1 MKNSTFRGF
10 SFVPGFLA
18 IVFALSIIFTD
29 SAALDLEEVMAIQDR
44 HTPTLMAIEGVVGTG
59 TTVLPDLP
67 DGGLAIRIYTETQGV
82 MRVLPESVDGVP
94 VDFKVVG
101 VIRAFAFTDKV
112 RPVTAGISAGDHDA
126 GNTGPTGT
134 HGSVVTDGSK
144 FFTLSNNHV
153 YADENTENIGNE
165 LVQPGDADL
174 PADQDPSEFV
184 FARLSDF
191 NVIRFNVESFIN
203 PNVIDAA
210 IGELEVDFTCATECG
225 YTPGTTPVP
234 AALNLKVKKCGR
246 TTMQTQGQ
254 VAAINVTVD
263 VLYEHGLARFV
274 DQIEIEPAGFA
285 AGGDSGSLVVSDTA
299 NANGSAGGNNPV
311 GLLFAGSDVSTIANP
326 IEQVLDFFNV
336 TFCGIDD

>member
-1 MKNSTFRGF
+1 MKHSTFRGF

-59 TTVLPDLP
+59 TTVLPD
-67 DGGLAIRIYTETQGV
+67 DGLAIRIYTETQGV
-82 MRVLPESVDGVP
+82 MRVLSESVDGVP

-101 VIRAFAFTDKV
+101 VIRALAFTGKV

-191 NVIRFNVESFIN
+191 NVVRFNVESFIN
-203 PNVIDAA
+203 PNVIDTA

-225 YTPGTTPVP
+225 YTPSATPVP

-274 DQIEIEPAGFA
+274 DQIEIEPAGFS
-285 AGGDSGSLVVSDTA
+285 AGGDSGSLVVSD
-299 NANGSAGGNNPV
+299 SAGSNNPV
-311 GLLFAGSDVSTIANP
+311 GLLFARSDVSTIANP

>member
-29 SAALDLEEVMAIQDR
+29 SAALDLEEVMAIQDH

-59 TTVLPDLP
+59 TTVLPD
-67 DGGLAIRIYTETQGV
+67 GGLAIRIYTETQGV
-82 MRVLPESVDGVP
+82 SGVLPESLDGVP
-94 VDFKVVG
+94 VDVKVVG
-101 VIRAFAFTDKV
+101 VIRAFAFTAKV

-144 FFTLSNNHV
+144 FFTLSANHV

-210 IGELEVDFTCATECG
+210 IGEFEVDFTCTTECG
-225 YTPGTTPVP
+225 YTPSTTPVP

-263 VLYEHGLARFV
+263 VLYDHGPARFV
-274 DQIEIEPAGFA
+274 GQIEIEPAGFA

-311 GLLFAGSDVSTIANP
+311 GLLFAGGDGSTIANP

-336 TFCGIDD
+336 TFCGIGD

>member
-29 SAALDLEEVMAIQDR
+29 SAALDLEEVTAIQDR
-44 HTPTLMAIEGVVGTG
+44 HTPALMAIEGAVGTG
-59 TTVLPDLP
+59 TTILP
-67 DGGLAIRIYTETQGV
+67 DGRLAIRIYTKTQGV
-82 MRVLPESVDGVP
+82 SGVLPESLDGVP
-94 VDFKVVG
+94 VDVKVVG

-134 HGSVVTDGSK
+134 HGSVVTDGST
-144 FFTLSNNHV
+144 FYSLSNNHV

-174 PADQDPSEFV
+174 PAGQDPSEFV

-191 NVIRFNVESFIN
+191 NVIRFNVESFNN

-210 IGELEVDFTCATECG
+210 IGEFEVDFTCTTECG
-225 YTPGTTPVP
+225 YTPGTTSVS

-263 VLYEHGLARFV
+263 VMYDHGLARFV

-299 NANGSAGGNNPV
+299 NTNGSVGGNNPV

-326 IEQVLDFFNV
+326 IEQVLNFFNV
-336 TFCGIDD
+336 TFCNIDG

>member
-18 IVFALSIIFTD
+18 IVFTLSIIFTD
-29 SAALDLEEVMAIQDR
+29 SAASDLEEVMAIQDR
-44 HTPTLMAIEGVVGTG
+44 HTPTLMAIEGVVGIG
-59 TTVLPDLP
+59 TTVLPD
-67 DGGLAIRIYTETQGV
+67 GKLAIRIYTKTQGV
-82 MRVLPESVDGVP
+82 RGVLPESVDGVP
-94 VDFKVVG
+94 VDVKVVG

-184 FARLSDF
+184 FAHLSDF
-191 NVIRFNVESFIN
+191 NVVRFNVESFIN

-210 IGELEVDFTCATECG
+210 IGELEVDFTCATGCG
-225 YTPGTTPVP
+225 YTPSATPVP

-246 TTMQTQGQ
+246 TTMQTQG
-254 VAAINVTVD
+254 
-263 VLYEHGLARFV
+263 
-274 DQIEIEPAGFA
+274 
-285 AGGDSGSLVVSDTA
+285 
-299 NANGSAGGNNPV
+299 
-311 GLLFAGSDVSTIANP
+311 
-326 IEQVLDFFNV
+326 
-336 TFCGIDD
+336 

>member
-1 MKNSTFRGF
+1 MKNSTFRSF

-29 SAALDLEEVMAIQDR
+29 SAASDLEQVMAIQDS
-44 HTPTLMAIEGVVGTG
+44 HTPALMAIEDVVGTG
-59 TTVLPDLP
+59 TTVLP
-67 DGGLAIRIYTETQGV
+67 DGGLAIRIYTKTQGV
-82 MRVLPESVDGVP
+82 GKVLPEFLDGVP
-94 VDFKVVG
+94 VDVKVVG

-112 RPVTAGISAGDHDA
+112 RPVTAGISAGNHDA
-126 GNTGPTGT
+126 GNRGPTGT

-153 YADENTENIGNE
+153 YADENTENIGDE

-184 FARLSDF
+184 FAHLTDF
-191 NVIRFNVESFIN
+191 NVLRFNMESFN
-203 PNVIDAA
+203 DPNVIDAA
-210 IGELEVDFTCATECG
+210 IGELEEDFTCTTECG

-246 TTMQTQGQ
+246 TTMQTNGE
-254 VAAINVTVD
+254 VTAINVTVD
-263 VLYEHGLARFV
+263 VLYNHGLARFV
-274 DQIEIEPAGFA
+274 NQIEIGPGGFS

-299 NANGSAGGNNPV
+299 NANGSVGSNNPV
-311 GLLFAGSDVSTIANP
+311 GLLFAGSDVSTIASP
-326 IEQVLDFFNV
+326 IEQVLNFFGV
-336 TFCGIDD
+336 AFCSVDG